1 MIFMILKFFIVIFVI
16 MVVVGLI
23 RGKGRTRER
32 GYETAREDRKVS
44 EERMIAEKY
53 EENPDESG
61 ITEDD
66 YIHSCFVSDR
76 DYKGYSLKNAHAF
89 YTTCTLRNIR
99 DEAGRKS
106 ILKYDELFG
115 IENLDGFDTEEFYR
129 LGERVSRIVSDRK
142 RVEKAQKDA
151 NQ

>member
-23 RGKGRTRER
+23 RGKGRTIAR
-32 GYETAREDRKVS
+32 GYETAREDRKVF

-66 YIHSCFVSDR
+66 YIYSCFVSDR

>member
-23 RGKGRTRER
+23 RGKGRTRAR

-66 YIHSCFVSDR
+66 YIYSCFVSDR

-129 LGERVSRIVSDRK
+129 LGERVSRFVSDRK